1 MDALADRGTVF
12 ENAISCA
19 PLTGASHASL
29 MTGAYQTR
37 HGIAGNQGKIPSRLV
52 TLAQACRGA
61 GYQTAAIVSNP
72 VLSRRNLPGID
83 RGFDRYDADFPAME
97 RNRDT
102 PYRDATDTTAATLDW
117 FKAVPRSPFFLWL
130 HYQEPHGPYEVP
142 DRSLLTKVGSL
153 APQSGEASTLPLL
166 RGNFGQGGIPRYQV
180 LGSTRDPAHYR
191 AQYAARIAYVDGHVG
206 RVLEEVRRLG
216 LEEDTVVVLTSDHG
230 ELLGEHDYYFQHG
243 ITVLQPVL
251 HVPLIL
257 AGPGIDVGG
266 RVPAL
271 VSNTDIMPTL
281 LDLLDIGSED
291 LGEQMDGHTLVP
303 RLQGTPEGEGHYVY
317 AMCERT
323 REWCLLKGRH
333 KFTLGE
339 RTPENA
345 ERLIDI
351 EEDPA
356 EERDVSAEYP
366 EVAERLKA
374 ALLRFRSASPDVLS
388 AGEPRTSRLT
398 DADRR
403 RLRALGYLD

>member
-1 MDALADRGTVF
+1 MAAVSLTVV
-12 ENAISCA
+12 A
-19 PLTGASHASL
+19 PAFAAASHASL
-29 MTGAYQTR
+29 MSGTYQTR
-37 HGIAGNQGKIPSRLV
+37 HGVVENAGRIPSRLV
-52 TLAQACRGA
+52 TLAQACRRA
-61 GYQTAAIVSNP
+61 GYQTAGMVSNP
-72 VLSRRNLPGID
+72 VLVPRSLRGIE
-83 RGFDRYDADFPAME
+83 RGFEVYDADFPTME

-102 PYRDATDTTAATLDW
+102 PYRDATDTTAAALDW
-117 FKAVPRSPFFLWL
+117 FKTVPRSPFFLWL

-142 DRSLLTKVGSL
+142 DRSLLTEVGSL
-153 APQSGEASTLPLL
+153 ARQSGEPSILPVLDEHL
-166 RGNFGQGGIPRYQV
+166 GRGGIPRYQV
-180 LGSTRDPAHYR
+180 LGSARDPAYYR
-191 AQYAARIAYVDGHVG
+191 TQYAARIAYVDGHIG

-257 AGPGIDVGG
+257 AGPGINAGG
-266 RVPAL
+266 RVSAL

-303 RLQGTPEGEGHYVY
+303 RLQGTPEAEGHYVY
-317 AMCERT
+317 AMCEKT
-323 REWCLLKGRH
+323 RKWCLLKGRH
-333 KFTLGE
+333 KVTLGE
-339 RTPENA
+339 RTPKSA